1 MIQKQGEL
9 AQVVKMQK
17 KSTDVYDTVLNYV
30 KNYLQRPETEKQRKI
45 RERLNKVKLRQEKVK
60 KEDFERRLKQQGDT
74 EFSYQ
79 VIIIL
84 Y

>member
-1 MIQKQGEL
+1 MMQKQGEL

-17 KSTDVYDTVLNYV
+17 KNTDVYDTVLNYV

-45 RERLNKVKLRQEKVK
+45 RERLNTVKLRQEKMK

>member
-17 KSTDVYDTVLNYV
+17 KNTDVYDTVLNYV
-30 KNYLQRPETEKQRKI
+30 KNYLQRPETEKQKKI
-45 RERLNKVKLRQEKVK
+45 RKRLNTVKLRQKKMK

>member
-1 MIQKQGEL
+1 MMQKQGEL

-17 KSTDVYDTVLNYV
+17 KNTDVYDTVLNYV

-45 RERLNKVKLRQEKVK
+45 RERLNTVKLRQEKMK

-79 VIIIL
+79 VISIL